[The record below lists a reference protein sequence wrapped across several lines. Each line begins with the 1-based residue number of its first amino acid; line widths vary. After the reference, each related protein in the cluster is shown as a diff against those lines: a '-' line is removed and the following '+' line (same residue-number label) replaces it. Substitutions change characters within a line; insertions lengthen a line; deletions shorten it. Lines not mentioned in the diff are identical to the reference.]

1 VVLDL
6 MIHDL
11 DIILSTV
18 KSKVKRIS
26 ASGVAIVSETPDI
39 TNARIEFENGC
50 VANLTASRI
59 SLKNMRKS
67 RFFQGDA
74 YISIDFLTKE
84 SEVVKLTTLTEE
96 PDPFDIVFDLGE
108 GKQKKKIEIFKP
120 EILPT
125 NAIKEELETFAL
137 SVLNDTRP
145 VVSIEDGEYALNIA
159 LQIMDKLKLTGN
171 LIQENIQTIFAL
183 KVNELYE
190 MIKKILLLFSVSLF
204 FLGCTKEDLT
214 PSWLKIEP
222 FTLTTDPSS
231 QGVNSHAITNV
242 WLFMDSKSLGV
253 FELPCVVP
261 ILDEGNHTFEL
272 IPGVKNNGIS
282 AKRIQYPFYKIF
294 KI

>member
-1 VVLDL
+1 
-6 MIHDL
+6 
-11 DIILSTV
+11 
-18 KSKVKRIS
+18 
-26 ASGVAIVSETPDI
+26 
-39 TNARIEFENGC
+39 
-50 VANLTASRI
+50 
-59 SLKNMRKS
+59 
-67 RFFQGDA
+67 
-74 YISIDFLTKE
+74 
-84 SEVVKLTTLTEE
+84 
-96 PDPFDIVFDLGE
+96 
-108 GKQKKKIEIFKP
+108 
-120 EILPT
+120 
-125 NAIKEELETFAL
+125 
-137 SVLNDTRP
+137 
-145 VVSIEDGEYALNIA
+145 
-159 LQIMDKLKLTGN
+159 
-171 LIQENIQTIFAL
+171 
-183 KVNELYE
+183 

-294 KI
+294 TIDGKLTLNDTLTIFPTTEYKSGTEFSYIEDFEGDGFSLIKGPSSCSKSEKALLTLFIIPILLSGKRTIRACSAKACKMDCLIHQTA